1 MYGATARG
9 GIVKYGKER
18 GKMDGKML
26 ECQSSWSVNIIV
38 RLLLYLAHTWHEH
51 IETTHQNRYGSR
63 KLSLPQTELYVIY
76 TGNRKSRPEWIS
88 LSEEFFGGNKDFLEA
103 RVKVLYGDR
112 GKKDIISQYVDFTKV
127 SAVKP

>member
-1 MYGATARG
+1 MEKLSGVESFHTERKEVRRTA
-9 GIVKYGKER
+9 KE
-18 GKMDGKML
+18 
-26 ECQSSWSVNIIV
+26 
-38 RLLLYLAHTWHEH
+38 
-51 IETTHQNRYGSR
+51 YGSR

-76 TGNRKSRPEWIS
+76 TGNRKNRPEWIS